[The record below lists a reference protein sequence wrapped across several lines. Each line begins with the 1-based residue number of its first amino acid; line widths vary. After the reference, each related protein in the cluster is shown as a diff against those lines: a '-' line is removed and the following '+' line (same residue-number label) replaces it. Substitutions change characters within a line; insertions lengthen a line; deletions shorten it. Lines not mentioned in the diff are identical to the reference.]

1 MAGEAKTMTRPLPSR
16 NQIGPDTPLR
26 ASPQGLRPE
35 IKRIIEALA
44 RDAVARED
52 REREAAEG
60 LWPAK

>member
-1 MAGEAKTMTRPLPSR
+1 LAGEAKIVTRSLPSR
-16 NQIGPDTPLR
+16 DQIGPDTPLW

-52 REREAAEG
+52 RDREA
-60 LWPAK
+60 KR